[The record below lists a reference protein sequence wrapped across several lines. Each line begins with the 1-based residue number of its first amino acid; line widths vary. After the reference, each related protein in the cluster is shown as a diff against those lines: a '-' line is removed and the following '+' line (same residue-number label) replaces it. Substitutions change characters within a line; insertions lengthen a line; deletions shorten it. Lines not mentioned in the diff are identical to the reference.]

1 VNTAAKIVHSP
12 RVTTTASAYCDPSEH
27 LYAPLSLVF
36 SVPRTT
42 REQWVALL
50 TPVVVNLRSVAVHP
64 GPLILVALY
73 DHNISDE
80 LDAHSRMSGSSWSPM
95 VFCGALIS
103 APDAA
108 TTTSVV
114 NMFTENTCYT
124 EKQYSSKWHAWF
136 DSRCPGRR
144 LSTWP
149 KTGVS
154 CPTALGALCAQ
165 LTFRLAWCRQHSAVV
180 ATELLQPRD
189 LACGTLF
196 QSSCV
201 ILTSPRPTD
210 CSDDIQLKGRL
221 FREAF
226 FAPEV
231 TWIMWLLGRHRKHL
245 LTCNRLSYCRRS
257 TWRSLRV
264 IKFGVV
270 LHFIIIIE
278 SQKIAYFSQLTQ
290 LDFLHHL
297 AKLETRKLRLSYLN
311 VG

>member
-1 VNTAAKIVHSP
+1 MNTAAKIVHSP

-50 TPVVVNLRSVAVHP
+50 TPVVVYLRSVAVHA

-80 LDAHSRMSGSSWSPM
+80 LDAHSRMSGSSRSPM
-95 VFCGALIS
+95 AFCGALIS

-114 NMFTENTCYT
+114 NMFSENTCCT

-149 KTGVS
+149 TTGVS
-154 CPTALGALCAQ
+154 CPTALGALCGQ
-165 LTFRLAWCRQHSAVV
+165 LTFRLAWCRQHSAVMV
-180 ATELLQPRD
+180 TELLQPRD
-189 LACGTLF
+189 LACGTPF

-210 CSDDIQLKGRL
+210 CSDDSWRD
-221 FREAF
+221 AF
-226 FAPEV
+226 FGKHEHGAL
-231 TWIMWLLGRHRKHL
+231 WLLGRHRKHMQQAQLVQKKHQKVAEGHQIWRCSTLYHYHRKSKNRIFFSTHATCFSASPCKTENTKAVSFL
-245 LTCNRLSYCRRS
+245 LKC
-257 TWRSLRV
+257 W
-264 IKFGVV
+264 V
-270 LHFIIIIE
+270 L
-278 SQKIAYFSQLTQ
+278 LC
-290 LDFLHHL
+290 
-297 AKLETRKLRLSYLN
+297 
-311 VG
+311 